1 MVLVGLMFFVTV
13 AGCHKVDCDEP
24 QHFVTAMDFTTP
36 THDVFEALSN
46 NGLVNLSPFIST
58 SLLEKLRTEVV
69 AAFDAHRQRRDF
81 VSATD
86 VTGGGTAR
94 NMFTVNKRNID
105 VHSGG
110 KLAAFYSSEVFLNFL
125 GQAARDKIFPI
136 PLVNEWYLI
145 NGLAKKGDTQGW
157 HWDGFRYAI
166 VFIAQAPK
174 EAGGQLQLITHSGHL
189 NKTVHEISSTHPIS
203 SSNYFPSG
211 SLVLMNG
218 KESLHRVS
226 PLEGDDDL
234 RVSFVMS
241 YADLADLNTFTGELD
256 QSIVDLYG

>member
-1 MVLVGLMFFVTV
+1 LREF
-13 AGCHKVDCDEP
+13 ASAE
-24 QHFVTAMDFTTP
+24 DFSRPNEQAFDT
-36 THDVFEALSN
+36 LNN
-46 NGLVNLSPFIST
+46 NGVVDLTPFIAPT
-58 SLLEKLRTEVV
+58 FLEKLRTEVL
-69 AAFDAHRQRRDF
+69 ASYDAFRQRRDF
-81 VSATD
+81 VSATET
-86 VTGGGTAR
+86 TGGATPR

-110 KLAAFYSSEVFLNFL
+110 SLASFYSSEHFLNFL
-125 GQAARDKIFPI
+125 GQAAHTKIFPI

-145 NGLAKKGDTQGW
+145 NGLGKKGDTQGW
-157 HWDGFRYAI
+157 HWDGFRYAV
-166 VFIAQAPK
+166 VFIARAPTQG
-174 EAGGQLQLITHSGHL
+174 GGQLQLITHSGHL
-189 NKTVHEISSTHPIS
+189 NASVHEVSTTRQIS

-226 PLEGDDDL
+226 PLEGDTDF

-241 YADLADLNTFTGELD
+241 FADLTDLNTFTGELD